1 MVYNQILWF
10 LLAISEMK
18 RKTMI
23 LIRPSKV
30 FEHHCSLS
38 THSEKIMLASEK
50 WRYIIDIK
58 NANDKLNWKAFTNR
72 GKPTSSLKK
81 RDEFAMFSLFI
92 NCIFVIFTFFSVNK
106 KFFILNFQKS
116 IHYKLKRL
124 HLHLKVLQ
132 PVVQLQAFKSK
143 KYCM

>member
-1 MVYNQILWF
+1 
-10 LLAISEMK
+10 MK

-38 THSEKIMLASEK
+38 AHSEKIMLASEK

-72 GKPTSSLKK
+72 GKTHLIIKK
-81 RDEFAMFSLFI
+81 NAMNLFSLFI
-92 NCIFVIFTFFSVNK
+92 NCIFVIFTFFSVKK